1 MPGDRLAVGADEP
14 RLRLAAGLEADR
26 RVLAGLLAGDL
37 DRRAPLVL
45 GIEDEIREVPLRIKA
60 VQLEAAVADRDPA
73 LAAARK
79 GCHGSMWSVVRMKAS
94 VTVWPSGPSTRP
106 LIVTPGR
113 SAAATSCGGSP
124 ALTS

>member
-1 MPGDRLAVGADEP
+1 MRVEP
-14 RLRLAAGLEADR
+14 F
-26 RVLAGLLAGDL
+26 
-37 DRRAPLVL
+37 
-45 GIEDEIREVPLRIKA
+45 GIEA
-60 VQLEAAVADRDPA
+60 VQLEAAVADRD
-73 LAAARK
+73 LVIAAQY
-79 GCHGSMWSVVRMKAS
+79 GLNGSMWSVVRMEPS